1 MVAALQAPRLR
12 SFRLWS
18 AVHTWTSLVGTVFL
32 LMLCLTGLP
41 LIFHEELDQWLGYEA
56 EAPALP
62 AGTQPLPLDRIV
74 AAAAAQRPGEVVQFV
89 GLDRDE
95 PDVVAVGLSR
105 TLQTLPS
112 DRFLDMDRRTGAV
125 LMEKKPG
132 AGPVAFLLKLHTDLF
147 LGLPGKLFLG
157 LMGLCLV
164 LAIVSGIVL
173 YGPFMRKLDYGT
185 VRRARSARIKWLD
198 WHNLVGVSTLAWALV
213 VGATGTINTWS
224 DLVLGLWQRGQ
235 LAEMTAATRDLPRP
249 TALASLDAAVATAR
263 AAAPGMRVQF
273 IAFPGTPFS
282 STTHYAVFM
291 AGETPLTSRLFK
303 PALVDAATGALT
315 GIRDMPLS
323 MQGFFLSQPLH
334 FGNYG
339 GLPLKLVWSLFDLAT
354 ILVLGSGLYL
364 WIARRLRAA
373 A

>member
-1 MVAALQAPRLR
+1 MVAAGPAPRMR
-12 SFRLWS
+12 SFRIWS
-18 AVHTWTSLVGTVFL
+18 AVHTWASLVATAFL

-41 LIFHEELDQWLGYEA
+41 LIFHEELDQWLGYAPEP
-56 EAPALP
+56 PALP
-62 AGTQPLPLDRIV
+62 SGTPPLPLDRIV
-74 AAAAAQRPGEVVQFV
+74 AAAAAKRPGEVVQFV
-89 GLDRDE
+89 GFDRDE

-112 DRFLDMDRRTGAV
+112 DSYLDMDRRTGDV
-125 LMEKKPG
+125 LLEKKPG
-132 AGPVAFLLKLHTDLF
+132 TGPVAALLTLHTNLF

-164 LAIVSGIVL
+164 LAVISGIVL
-173 YGPFMRKLDYGT
+173 YGPFMRSRAYGT
-185 VRRARSARIKWLD
+185 VRHGRPARIRWLD

-213 VGATGTINTWS
+213 VGATGTVNTWS

-235 LAEMTAATRDLPRP
+235 LAEMTAATRDAPRP
-249 TALASLDAAVATAR
+249 AVLASLDAAVSTAQ

-282 STTHYAVFM
+282 STVHYAIFM

-303 PALVDAATGALT
+303 PALVDGGTGALT
-315 GIRDMPLS
+315 GLRDMPLS

-339 GLPLKLVWSLFDLAT
+339 GLPLKVVWALFDLAT
-354 ILVLGSGLYL
+354 ILVLGSGLFL
-364 WIARRLRAA
+364 WIARMRAA
-373 A
+373 R